1 MMIFGSLMMLLVIG
15 VPLLGAVVLIT
26 WLANQEKKND

>member
-26 WLANQEKKND
+26 WLVNQEKKND